1 MGSIRLGQ
9 GPHGISWRSTFLGLV
24 LGVALLA
31 AAPSAASAAL
41 SVSNGVLVYKARA
54 GDAND
59 IGISF
64 NGVDT
69 YTVTDVVPIDSGLDG
84 GCVVTGNSATCP
96 STGIDSIMVNAG
108 DLNDTVTIAASV
120 TVPTQLFGRDG
131 NDTLSGGSGDDV
143 LNGGTGDDTLIGN
156 DGSDTADYSSSPA
169 GSHITNADMAGA
181 SVTTVG
187 LGTDRLAPIGQKTTI
202 ENIRG
207 TAGDD
212 TINSRNKLPNKVI
225 CGRGQDLVLSE
236 PIDSV
241 SADCED
247 NNDGVAP
254 TVTITSGPS
263 GPVAEL
269 RPTFEFTVTDKDP
282 IQGVTCSITNST
294 FSDPVACD
302 SPYTPPGDLSEGGP
316 YTFRVTAV
324 DKYGNTRN
332 ASSQDFAVDVTAP
345 DTLADSPGDVVTT
358 STPSLTFSS
367 DDPTVTSF
375 FCRFDAE
382 NFFQCSSPLVPSP
395 PLSNGLHTFEVTA
408 VDGAGNFDQTPA
420 SVSFTVNAPVPAPG
434 AGNGPTTQAGS
445 NILGSLVLIS
455 GRSVKLVKGRL
466 VPVSLTCAGQRVCAG
481 RVTVTT
487 NKPVTKT
494 KTGKK
499 KRKRRVEWLGS
510 RRFSIQGN
518 KRVKVLVPLS
528 KSKVKLL
535 KRLRR
540 VSVRATIREVDING
554 HPRISTRTF
563 MLRAR

>member
-1 MGSIRLGQ
+1 MGSTRLGQ
-9 GPHGISWRSTFLGLV
+9 GQQHGISWRSTFLGLV

-41 SVSNGVLVYKARA
+41 SVSNGVLIYNARS

-64 NGVDT
+64 DGVDT
-69 YTVTDVVPIDSGLDG
+69 YTVTDVVPIDSGG
-84 GCVVTGNSATCP
+84 GCNVTGNSATCP
-96 STGIDSIMVNAG
+96 STGIGSIRVNAG

-120 TVPTQLFGRDG
+120 TVPTQLFGREG
-131 NDTLSGGSGDDV
+131 NDTLSGGSGNDV
-143 LNGGTGDDTLIGN
+143 LNGYTGDDTLVGN

-169 GSHITNADMAGA
+169 GSHIINADLAGG
-181 SVTTVG
+181 SVTTAG
-187 LGTDRLAPIGQKTTI
+187 LGTDRLAPLGQKPTI

-212 TINSRNKLPNKVI
+212 TINSRNKAVNKVV
-225 CGRGQDLVLSE
+225 CGGGQDVVLSE

-241 SADCED
+241 AADCED

-269 RPTFEFTVTDKDP
+269 RPTFEFTVTDTDP
-282 IQGVTCSITNST
+282 IQAVKCSIENSA
-294 FSDPVACD
+294 FFEPVACD
-302 SPYTPPGDLSEGGP
+302 LQYTPSGDLSEGGP
-316 YTFRVTAV
+316 YTFRVTAI
-324 DKYGNTRN
+324 DKHDNTRS
-332 ASSQDFAVDVTAP
+332 ASTQFSVDVTP
-345 DTLADSPGDVVTT
+345 PGTLADSPGDVVTT
-358 STPSLTFSS
+358 NTPSLTFSS
-367 DDPTVTSF
+367 DDPTVATF

-382 NFFQCSSPLVPSP
+382 NFFQCTSPLIPSP
-395 PLSNGLHTFEVTA
+395 PLSNGPHTFEVTA
-408 VDGAGNFDQTPA
+408 VDDAGNFDQTPA

-434 AGNGPTTQAGS
+434 AGNGTTTQAGS
-445 NILGSLVLIS
+445 SHILGSLVLIS

-466 VPVSLTCAGQRVCAG
+466 VPVSLTCAGQRVCVG

-487 NKPVTKT
+487 NKPVTKA

-499 KRKRRVEWLGS
+499 RRRRVERLGS
-510 RRFSIQGN
+510 RTFSIQGN
-518 KRVKVLVPLS
+518 KRVKVLIPLS

-540 VSVRATIREVDING
+540 VLVRATIREVDING